1 MPVYLKNNTF
11 NLKFPLIFH
20 INSVLSLASR
30 NVLLQHHHHHHHHHH
45 HRHKEQEIKS
55 LQTYGILL
63 FGA

>member
-30 NVLLQHHHHHHHHHH
+30 NVLLQYHHD